1 MLIKFFGPF
10 NEKIGKDLL
19 EFRIENELTLNE
31 LCRQL
36 VERFPVLKDY
46 ARGAKGYDLLNSTFF
61 VVRKGVLLEPGDMV
75 RDEDELEIIA
85 PVDGG

>member
-19 EFRIENELTLNE
+19 EFRIENEVTLNE
-31 LCRQL
+31 LFRRL
-36 VERFPVLKDY
+36 AERFPTLKDY
-46 ARGAKGYDLLNSTFF
+46 ATGTKNYDILNSIFF
-61 VVRKGVLLEPGDMV
+61 VARNGALLEPGDMV